1 MDVRVTNQQS
11 KNQVQKYI
19 AFCDES
25 EEHVEPRKVYR
36 FKLQNEQNTK
46 LLIRIFSA
54 ENICQGKGE
63 SVVHQKISVVV
74 DDQLPHLFNPRV

>member
-54 ENICQGKGE
+54 ENISYK
-63 SVVHQKISVVV
+63 SLS
-74 DDQLPHLFNPRV
+74 HLKASTFSL